1 MTRFR
6 APDPDVPFLRL
17 VAVVI
22 GYAVAMA
29 YLESAVVVYLREA
42 LGVAPSTVFPV
53 DLSGAAG
60 SLGYI
65 ELGRELATLVM
76 IATVGWI
83 AGRSPLERLAWAAV
97 VFGIWDIGYYAWL
110 WVFSGWPTGLG
121 TWDLL
126 FLLPVPWAGP
136 VWAPV
141 AVSLGLVGFG
151 LAVAARLR
159 VGRFTGDDHHPI
171 RPPAARRAGRHR
183 QLHAERRRGDRW
195 RRADQLRLARLRGR
209 HGARCRGGGRRAAA
223 RRGSFASVR
232 GPSGPSRPQAALPQ
246 VAPHAADPWVA
257 GALGVRGV
265 GLPVPGLE
273 RLGTG
278 GDCRGRRLGGRSL
291 WRWTRHR
298 GRLRLPSA
306 WGRRLGRT
314 EQADERPDDSRDEQD
329 HQQSSEEPAEAA
341 EPSERAAVHEVAHPA
356 EPPATAGGGASGEGH
371 DRDDGQEDDRADCQD
386 RRADASSVHRRSP
399 YRPPPRAAGSPCRAC
414 GS

>member
-159 VGRFTGDDHHPI
+159 VGGSLAMTTIRFGLLLLGGLVVIVSFTLN
-171 RPPAARRAGRHR
+171 AGVVI
-183 QLHAERRRGDRW
+183 D
-195 RRADQLRLARLRGR
+195 
-209 HGARCRGGGRRAAA
+209 GGVPT
-223 RRGSFASVR
+223 SFAWPVF
-232 GPSGPSRPQAALPQ
+232 
-246 VAPHAADPWVA
+246 VA
-257 GALGVRGV
+257 GMALGVAAAADALRRGA
-265 GLPVPGLE
+265 
-273 RLGTG
+273 
-278 GDCRGRRLGGRSL
+278 GRS
-291 WRWTRHR
+291 R
-298 GRLRLPSA
+298 G
-306 WGRRLGRT
+306 
-314 EQADERPDDSRDEQD
+314 SR
-329 HQQSSEEPAEAA
+329 A
-341 EPSERAAVHEVAHPA
+341 
-356 EPPATAGGGASGEGH
+356 
-371 DRDDGQEDDRADCQD
+371 
-386 RRADASSVHRRSP
+386 
-399 YRPPPRAAGSPCRAC
+399 
-414 GS
+414 